1 MRMSE
6 CVTVTWVRE
15 VSAEII
21 YTILNTMKITLLS
34 VGKEK
39 DDATDEVRRH
49 FETRLLRY
57 APVDWVYIPHD
68 VTKEKEGEK
77 ILTALKKE
85 DYVVLLD
92 EKGRDIKS
100 EVLAELVENRMVDS
114 VRRMVFVIGGAYGVS
129 SAVEERANYV
139 WKLSSLVFP
148 HMLVRVIVLE
158 QLYRAMTIIKGE
170 KYHHE

>member
-1 MRMSE
+1 
-6 CVTVTWVRE
+6 
-15 VSAEII
+15 
-21 YTILNTMKITLLS
+21 MKLVILS

-39 DDATDEVRRH
+39 DEVIADMVKY
-49 FETRLLRY
+49 FELRLLRY
-57 APVDWVYIPHD
+57 LPLEWIYVPHE

-77 ILTALKKE
+77 ILSLLKKE

-92 EKGRDIKS
+92 EKGKDIKS
-100 EVLAELVENRMVDS
+100 EVLAELIENRMVDS
-114 VRRMVFVIGGAYGVS
+114 VRRMVFIIGGAYGVS
-129 SAVEERANYV
+129 ENVVVRANYV

-158 QLYRAMTIIKGE
+158 QLYRALTIIKGE

>member
-1 MRMSE
+1 
-6 CVTVTWVRE
+6 
-15 VSAEII
+15 
-21 YTILNTMKITLLS
+21 MKLVILS

-39 DDATDEVRRH
+39 DEVSDDLIRH
-49 FETRLLRY
+49 FEIRLLRY
-57 APVDWVYIPHD
+57 LPLEWLYVAHD

-77 ILTALKKE
+77 ILSLLKKE

-100 EVLAELVENRMVDS
+100 EALAELIENRMVDS
-114 VRRMVFVIGGAYGVS
+114 VRRMVFIIGGAYGAS
-129 SAVEERANYV
+129 SSVTDRANYV

-158 QLYRAMTIIKGE
+158 QLYRALTIIKGE
-170 KYHHE
+170 KYHHD